1 MLNIKIL
8 TNSKIIR
15 HKQNFDIL
23 KYLILRYLQ
32 IVKL

>member
-8 TNSKIIR
+8 TNSKIIKY
-15 HKQNFDIL
+15 KQNFDIF
-23 KYLILRYLQ
+23 KYLILKYLQ